1 MIMNENKENKNESF
15 SRSFLYFQK
24 IIQQSGPAAAA
35 SYSLI
40 GSVIILVLLGY
51 FLDEWLETKPWFM
64 LSGLVIGLL
73 TGFYGLAKTI
83 WRK

>member
-1 MIMNENKENKNESF
+1 MSDNRNEF
-15 SRSFLYFQK
+15 FARSFQYFQK
-24 IIQQSGPAAAA
+24 IVKDSGPAAAA

-51 FLDEWLETKPWFM
+51 FLDECLETKPWLM
-64 LSGLVIGLL
+64 LTGLVIGLL